1 MRSALLSQGEDV
13 TDGSTMRALVLE
25 EYNAPF
31 RLVEMPRPRAGAGQV
46 LVRIKASGVNPLD
59 TKIRTGNGAHAKQPL
74 PAVLGM
80 DMAGVVEEVGPR
92 VAGFSVGD
100 EVYGMTGGVGGSQGS
115 LAEFAAVDAELLAK
129 KPANV
134 SMRQAAAIPLSF
146 ITAWE
151 GVVDRAN
158 VRAGQKVLVHAGA
171 GGVGHVV
178 VQIAKARGAEVFAT
192 VSEEK
197 KAIVEG
203 YGAVPIDYRSMK
215 VEKYVAEFAG
225 GEGFDVIYD
234 TVGGATLDDSFAA
247 AKIYTGHVVS
257 CLGWGT
263 HRLAPLSFR
272 GATYSGVFTLLPLL
286 TGKGRAHHGE
296 MMREATKLVE
306 AGELVPL
313 VDERRFTL
321 ESAMEAH
328 ALVEGGK
335 VLGKVV
341 VEVGE

>member
-1 MRSALLSQGEDV
+1 M
-13 TDGSTMRALVLE
+13 TDGPTMRALVLE

-31 RLVEMPRPRAGAGQV
+31 RLVEMARPKAAAGQV

-59 TKIRTGNGAHAKQPL
+59 TKIRTGNGGHAKQTL

-80 DMAGVVEEVGPR
+80 DMAGVVEEVGSG
-92 VAGFSVGD
+92 VMGFCVGD
-100 EVYGMTGGVGGSQGS
+100 EVFGMTGGVGGVQGS
-115 LAEFAAVDAELLAK
+115 LAEFAAVDPELLAK
-129 KPANV
+129 KPASL
-134 SMRQAAAIPLSF
+134 SMKQAATIPLSF

-192 VSEEK
+192 VSQEK

-203 YGAVPIDYRSMK
+203 YRAVPIDYRSMK
-215 VEKYVAEFAG
+215 VEEYVAEFAG

-247 AKIYTGHVVS
+247 TKVYTGHVVS

-263 HRLAPLSFR
+263 HQLAPLSFR

-296 MMREATKLVE
+296 MMREATKLVD

-321 ESAMEAH
+321 ETAMEAH
-328 ALVEGGK
+328 ALVESGK
-335 VLGKVV
+335 ARGKVV

>member
-1 MRSALLSQGEDV
+1 MAS
-13 TDGSTMRALVLE
+13 GSMMKALVLE
-25 EYNAPF
+25 EHNAPF
-31 RLVEMPRPRAGAGQV
+31 RLVEMARPKAGAGQV
-46 LVRIKASGVNPLD
+46 LVRIKVSGVNPLD
-59 TKIRTGNGAHAKQPL
+59 TKIRTGNGGHAKQTL

-80 DMAGVVEEVGPR
+80 DMAGVVEEVGPG
-92 VAGFSVGD
+92 VTGFRVGD
-100 EVYGMTGGVGGSQGS
+100 EVFGMTGGVGGVQGS

-129 KPANV
+129 KPAGL
-134 SMRQAAAIPLSF
+134 SMREAAGIPLSF

-151 GVVDRAN
+151 GLVDRAN
-158 VRAGQKVLVHAGA
+158 VQAGQRVLVHAGA

-192 VSEEK
+192 VSTEK

-215 VEKYVAEFAG
+215 VDEYVAKFAG

-247 AKIYTGHVVS
+247 TKIYTGHVVS

-286 TGKGRAHHGE
+286 TGNGRAHHGE
-296 MMREATKLVE
+296 IMREAAKLVE

-321 ESAMEAH
+321 ETAMDAH
-328 ALVEGGK
+328 ALVESGK
-335 VLGKVV
+335 ALGKVV
-341 VEVGE
+341 VEVGG